1 MAGTFPAWSKGITWT
16 SFDKDGKIKRQV
28 TEATNQVTAATNNAL
43 GKELDASAARFEA
56 SSARMNQEMD
66 SQLDRFSAM
75 GDQMMKVNELAK
87 ALAEKRE
94 RERVAPNG
102 EVSRDYW
109 KTQIATLFDDD
120 MDDADLEDLL
130 PF

>member
-1 MAGTFPAWSKGITWT
+1 VSTNWFCASDALLLTTAT
-16 SFDKDGKIKRQV
+16 SVGNRFVESIGLQV
-28 TEATNQVTAATNNAL
+28 
-43 GKELDASAARFEA
+43 GKELDATAARVEA
-56 SSARMNQEMD
+56 SSARMEREMQETNSVLD
-66 SQLDRFSAM
+66 SQLDRFSALD
-75 GDQMMKVNELAK
+75 DQMVKVNELAK

-94 RERVAPNG
+94 RERVVPNG
-102 EVSRDYW
+102 EASRDYW